1 MKWTAKDVDMYH
13 QAKEYVD
20 TALVPCIPIGS
31 TSMKA
36 FAEMSEHTLFITNE
50 VERQFKGRV
59 MLFPPLTYFVQEQ
72 IQARVHEWTNVLKQA
87 GFQHVCFVTSHADI
101 ADESFIYVPALPLE
115 HADEA
120 YKQKVVRQQVEQV
133 MDALVAKW
141 TLKN

>member
-1 MKWTAKDVDMYH
+1 MKWTAKDVDAYH

-31 TSMKA
+31 TNMKA

-59 MLFPPLTYFVQEQ
+59 MLFPPFTYFVQEQ
-72 IQARVHEWTNVLKQA
+72 IQARVHEWANVLKQA
-87 GFQHVCFVTSHADI
+87 GFRHVCFVTSHADI

-120 YKQKVVRQQVEQV
+120 YKQKVVRQQAEQV

>member
-20 TALVPCIPIGS
+20 TALVPCIPIGC
-31 TSMKA
+31 TNMKA
-36 FAEMSEHTLFITNE
+36 FAEMSEHTLLIANE

-59 MLFPPLTYFVQEQ
+59 MLFPPLTYFIHEQ
-72 IQARVHEWTNVLKQA
+72 VQARVHEWINMLKQT
-87 GFQHVCFVTSHADI
+87 GFQHICFLTSHADI
-101 ADESFIYVPALPLE
+101 ADESFVYVPALPLE
-115 HADEA
+115 HADES

-133 MDALVAKW
+133 MDALVTKW

>member
-1 MKWTAKDVDMYH
+1 MKWTAKDVDAYH

-31 TSMKA
+31 TNMKA

-87 GFQHVCFVTSHADI
+87 GFQHVCFVTSHADV
-101 ADESFIYVPALPLE
+101 ADDSFYLCTSAS
-115 HADEA
+115 A
-120 YKQKVVRQQVEQV
+120 
-133 MDALVAKW
+133 
-141 TLKN
+141 

>member
-1 MKWTAKDVDMYH
+1 MKWTAKDVDAYH

-31 TSMKA
+31 TNMKA

-59 MLFPPLTYFVQEQ
+59 MLFPPLAYFVQEK
-72 IQARVHEWTNVLKQA
+72 IQTRVHEWTNVLKQA

-101 ADESFIYVPALPLE
+101 ADDSFIYVPALPLE